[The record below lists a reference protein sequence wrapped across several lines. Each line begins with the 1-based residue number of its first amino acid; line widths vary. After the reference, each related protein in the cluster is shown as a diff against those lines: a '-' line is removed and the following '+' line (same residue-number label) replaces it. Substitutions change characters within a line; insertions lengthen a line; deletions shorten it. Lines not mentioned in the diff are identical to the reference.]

1 MNHPLVSHT
10 FVSVLLSS
18 SFVLFSGCSTATVP
32 SPSINAHGA
41 GLSTFTVT
49 EDTETSLI
57 KIPGSVQQFCA
68 ARESDAMS
76 APQTGLSLGFGMGG
90 TKESVGASSGSGALS
105 LGGRDPLVLITR
117 EFMYRVC
124 ELSLN
129 HNLSKEETLELYKYF
144 MDKLIV
150 IAPLTKS
157 DGAAAQG
164 ISPTSPSKESSSY
177 DSKYDTKDDDYKD
190 KSGF

>member
-1 MNHPLVSHT
+1 MERLLHSRISLTVLLVSSLT
-10 FVSVLLSS
+10 
-18 SFVLFSGCSTATVP
+18 LFSACSTNVP
-32 SPSINAHGA
+32 TPSIHAHG

-57 KIPGSVQQFCA
+57 KIPNSVQQFCA
-68 ARESDAMS
+68 ARESDAIS
-76 APQTGLSLGFGMGG
+76 APQSGLSLGFGVGG
-90 TKESVGASSGSGALS
+90 TKESVGATSSSGALS

-129 HNLSKEETLELYKYF
+129 HNLTKEETLELYKYF

-164 ISPTSPSKESSSY
+164 IAPTSSTKQSSSY
-177 DSKYDTKDDDYKD
+177 DSKYDTKDDDYYKD

>member
-1 MNHPLVSHT
+1 MERLLHSRISLTVLLVSSLT
-10 FVSVLLSS
+10 
-18 SFVLFSGCSTATVP
+18 LFSACSTTNVP
-32 SPSINAHGA
+32 TPNIITHG

-68 ARESDAMS
+68 ARESDAIS
-76 APQTGLSLGFGMGG
+76 APQSGLSLGFGMGG
-90 TKESVGASSGSGALS
+90 TKESVGATSSSGALS
-105 LGGRDPLVLITR
+105 LGGRDPLVLIIR

-129 HNLSKEETLELYKYF
+129 HNLTKEETLELYKYF

-157 DGAAAQG
+157 DGAASQS
-164 ISPTSPSKESSSY
+164 ITPTSPVKESSSY
-177 DSKYDTKDDDYKD
+177 DSKYDTKDDYYKD